1 MLCWP
6 LKHSHFKYRK
16 SSYQSIF
23 FFLTKE
29 FNMNRCHNLIYVW
42 CICCHFCV
50 KGGKMSFLSKY
61 MYVSNRKRQ
70 LVRDTLAESTDA
82 LMKKMTAVFLY
93 TVQSYTPTLYM
104 KFKAVHHMLHK
115 KQYYHTQKNC
125 PFSSIRVHT
134 PAHKPQNITTWFN
147 HLLQCIKYQ
156 S

>member
-1 MLCWP
+1 
-6 LKHSHFKYRK
+6 
-16 SSYQSIF
+16 
-23 FFLTKE
+23 
-29 FNMNRCHNLIYVW
+29 
-42 CICCHFCV
+42 
-50 KGGKMSFLSKY
+50 MSFLSKY
-61 MYVSNRKRQ
+61 MYVSNTKRHV
-70 LVRDTLAESTDA
+70 VRHTLAESTGT
-82 LMKKMTAVFLY
+82 LVTTVWQKMTAVFLY
-93 TVQSYTPTLYM
+93 TVQSYTPILYM